1 MKYRKILSVILV
13 VILSLLPIIS
23 LKAAADDKTVLLESY
38 FESDSFENWVAFGN
52 NCKLSISSTCSHSGK
67 TSLLTEERSAIWSG
81 PSVNILKYITSHET
95 FHISA
100 YVLNAE
106 KTTNNI
112 SMSLKYTDVN
122 SEENYIT
129 ICKQDVGGDTWVLF
143 EGEFEIPEDISDA
156 ILYFE
161 SSELETSFYID
172 DFQMY
177 KYGGVPQDTETAI
190 ETPAAEYYF
199 DFENSPENWIP
210 RGGASIEVSDQFGYI
225 GKCSLYT
232 TNRKNFWEGPT
243 VRLDHVQPGKNYI
256 YSAYVMYNGKE
267 YEENHIFLIE
277 LQYNYNGEEVYS
289 VVSSKNLQK
298 GTWSNIK
305 GSFTVPEGAS
315 NIYLYI
321 QTDNVEENVMP
332 DQNDLMSFY
341 VDNVS
346 VLDSAIVNRRKMIKT
361 VTLIVAIVVIL
372 LVAAFITALI
382 IKKFKVTKAAVRSAS
397 LDAMTNTY
405 NRNAFEKYTAEL
417 ESSPKKCRKLYVTAC
432 DVNFLKYIN
441 DNYGHEYGDKAIKR
455 CASIL
460 LKSVGRK
467 GKVFRMG
474 GDEFICFSEIDPS
487 QNIKTEISIENANYD
502 GYPFSM
508 AFGTAKYDS
517 NTDSEKPD
525 IKVLIARSDKAM
537 YKNKQEIK
545 KQFKDFSGM

>member
-1 MKYRKILSVILV
+1 MKYRKILSVIFV
-13 VILSLLPIIS
+13 VMLSVLPIIS
-23 LKAAADDKTVLLESY
+23 LKAAADDKVVILESS
-38 FESDSFENWVAFGN
+38 FDSDSFENWVAFGN

-67 TSLLTEERSAIWSG
+67 TSLLTEERSEIWSG
-81 PSVNILKYITSHET
+81 PSINILKYIVPRET
-95 FHISA
+95 FYLSA

-122 SEENYIT
+122 NEEDYIT
-129 ICKQDVGGDTWVLF
+129 ICENEVGGDSWELF

-177 KYGGVPQDTETAI
+177 KYGNASQYTETAV
-190 ETPAAEYYF
+190 ENPAAEYYF
-199 DFENSPENWIP
+199 DFENSSENWIP

-232 TNRKNFWEGPT
+232 KDRKNFWEGPT
-243 VRLDHVQPGKNYI
+243 VRLDHVQPGKSYI

-267 YEENHIFLIE
+267 YEENHIFLIQ
-277 LQYNYNGEEVYS
+277 LQYNYNGEEKYS
-289 VVSSKNLQK
+289 VISRKNLQK

-315 NIYLYI
+315 NIYFYI
-321 QTDNVEENVMP
+321 QTDNVDENAELN
-332 DQNDLMSFY
+332 QNDLMSFY

-346 VLDSAIVNRRKMIKT
+346 VLDSAIVNRRKMIKA
-361 VTLIVAIVVIL
+361 VTLIASILIIL
-372 LVAAFITALI
+372 LAAAFITALI
-382 IKKFKVTKAAVRSAS
+382 IKKSRVAKAAVRSAS

-405 NRNAFEKYTAEL
+405 NRNSFEKYAAEL
-417 ESSPKKCRKLYVTAC
+417 ESSPKKCRKLYVTVC

-441 DNYGHEYGDKAIKR
+441 DNYGHECGDKAIKR

-460 LKSVGRK
+460 LKSVGKK

-474 GDEFICFSEIDPS
+474 GDEFMCFSRSDPS
-487 QNIKTEISIENANYD
+487 QNIKTEISIESANYD

-508 AFGTAKYDS
+508 AVGTAKYDS

-525 IKVLIARSDKAM
+525 IKVLIARSDKEM